1 MFPVPAFPLQVVMKN
16 TIEAFKSEDKN
27 AFIHRA
33 GESMWAAIQS
43 GAFWR
48 DPASCLARFSVLLFG
63 DLKKYVFYYWFAFPA
78 FNVPA
83 SVKVVSAVKVSEELE
98 DGLIQDIVQEFR
110 NRSQSINL
118 FLCFIFC
125 WIYFF
130 ILLNVPS
137 RVSVRNIENQLMK
150 TINTFYYTV
159 QFNSLKRY

>member
-27 AFIHRA
+27 AFIHRG

-98 DGLIQDIVQEFR
+98 DGLIQDIVQEQEPI
-110 NRSQSINL
+110 NQSVPLLYFLLDL
-118 FLCFIFC
+118 F
-125 WIYFF
+125 
-130 ILLNVPS
+130 
-137 RVSVRNIENQLMK
+137 
-150 TINTFYYTV
+150 FYPA
-159 QFNSLKRY
+159 KRTQ